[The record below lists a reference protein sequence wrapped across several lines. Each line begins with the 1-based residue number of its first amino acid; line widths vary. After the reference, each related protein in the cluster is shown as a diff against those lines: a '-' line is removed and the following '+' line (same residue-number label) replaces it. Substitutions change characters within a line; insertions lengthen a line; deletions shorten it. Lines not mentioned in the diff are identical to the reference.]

1 MIGDLPKT
9 LLVGDKEYDIRTDY
23 RVALRILDAYQDTE
37 LNEYEK
43 AEVLIR
49 CLFVEELENI
59 ENLEQAIK
67 QAVWFLNGG
76 NYDEPVNSAKIM
88 DWEQDEQMIFSAV
101 NKVAGKEIRSEEY
114 IHWWT
119 FLGYMQEIDEGL
131 FITVLNIR
139 RKKATGK
146 KLLDYEKEFYNKNS
160 DIVKLKPKYTEKEK
174 REKEELL
181 KMLRGG

>member
-1 MIGDLPKT
+1 MIGELPTT
-9 LLVGDKEYDIRTDY
+9 LMVGDKELKIRTDY
-23 RVALRILDAYQDTE
+23 RIALRILVAYQDPE
-37 LNEYEK
+37 LDEYEK
-43 AEVLIR
+43 VEVLLR
-49 CLFVEELENI
+49 CLYEEDIENI
-59 ENLEQAIK
+59 ENIEDAIRE
-67 QAVWFLNGG
+67 AVWFLNGG
-76 NYDEPVNSAKIM
+76 NYEDANNGPKIM

-101 NKVAGKEIRSEEY
+101 NKVAGREIRSVEY

-160 DIVKLKPKYTEKEK
+160 DIVKLKPKYTEKEMK
-174 REKEELL
+174 EREELL
-181 KMLRGG
+181 KKLRGG